1 MENLAENLMDMLIP
15 FFELFV
21 LCLNILS
28 IIILLWGVGLAAR
41 DFFRNG
47 FSANTRLA
55 ITTANNAIKNFLGSY
70 VLLSLEV
77 LIAADIIESI
87 IKPTFQDLFKL
98 AALVV
103 IRTVISY
110 FLHKEIEDA
119 RNDQQQ
125 PAKKD
130 ELG

>member
-1 MENLAENLMDMLIP
+1 MTHLAENMMDSLIP
-15 FFELFV
+15 FFEVFV

-28 IIILLWGVGLAAR
+28 IIILIWGVALAAV
-41 DFFRNG
+41 DFFKSG
-47 FSANTRLA
+47 FQKNNRLL
-55 ITTANNAIKNFLGSY
+55 ITTNNNLIKNFLGSY
-70 VLLSLEV
+70 ILLSLEI

-98 AALVV
+98 ASLVV

-119 RNDQQQ
+119 IKDDQT
-125 PAKKD
+125 KKD
-130 ELG
+130 EAG

>member
-1 MENLAENLMDMLIP
+1 MTHLAENMMDSLIP
-15 FFELFV
+15 FFEVFV

-28 IIILLWGVGLAAR
+28 IIILIWGVALAAV
-41 DFFRNG
+41 DFFKSGLQKN
-47 FSANTRLA
+47 NRLL
-55 ITTANNAIKNFLGSY
+55 ITTNNNLIKNFLGSY
-70 VLLSLEV
+70 ILLSLEI

-98 AALVV
+98 ASLVV

-119 RNDQQQ
+119 IKDDQT
-125 PAKKD
+125 KKD
-130 ELG
+130 EAG